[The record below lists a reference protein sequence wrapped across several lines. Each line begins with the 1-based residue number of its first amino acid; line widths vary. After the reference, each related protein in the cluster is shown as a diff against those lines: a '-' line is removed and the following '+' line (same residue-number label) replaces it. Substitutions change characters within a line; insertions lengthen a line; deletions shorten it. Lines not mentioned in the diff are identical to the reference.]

1 MPDNVEDMIKAA
13 SEKNPTAFKSAFEKA
28 VAATTGEALIAK
40 RMEIGTKVYPGSPR
54 ENGE

>member
-40 RMEIGTKVYPGSPR
+40 RMEIGTKIYPGSPR